1 MLYGILQSTKW
12 STRKQKRCIGI
23 YTFDLSNSY
32 SSLYWRNA
40 CFCIPRSWHQCLP
53 NWMLAWNSLCE
64 GWGLDWWA
72 VSEKTVITA
81 SNVFIIF
88 SCYPIIEDIASIFCF
103 PINVNTFLFSYFSF
117 LSVRTL
123 LFYQKTAAPTFKFFY
138 HQQQAQDQVHV
149 YKLMEMLLSLL
160 HPDDLARLDLS
171 KIMPLHLITDICI
184 RSRIYWKRSY
194 YGVWCMMII
203 D

>member
-23 YTFDLSNSY
+23 HTFDLSNSY

-88 SCYPIIEDIASIFCF
+88 SCYPIIEDIASIFSLSYQCEHIPVFIFLF
-103 PINVNTFLFSYFSF
+103 PISENTSF
-117 LSVRTL
+117 LSKDCSSYFQIFL
-123 LFYQKTAAPTFKFFY
+123 SPTT
-138 HQQQAQDQVHV
+138 
-149 YKLMEMLLSLL
+149 S
-160 HPDDLARLDLS
+160 ARSGTCL
-171 KIMPLHLITDICI
+171 
-184 RSRIYWKRSY
+184 
-194 YGVWCMMII
+194 
-203 D
+203 